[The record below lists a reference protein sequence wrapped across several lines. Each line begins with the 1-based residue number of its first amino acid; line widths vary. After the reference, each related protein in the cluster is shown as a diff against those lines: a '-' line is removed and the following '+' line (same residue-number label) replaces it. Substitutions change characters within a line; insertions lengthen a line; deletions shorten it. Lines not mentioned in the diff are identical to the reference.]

1 VSVLKLSGAAIAVAC
16 AIAVAGCGSS
26 GSGTTAGSSGGS
38 ASADG
43 TPVNGGTLH
52 AGIADNPDHL
62 DTGLSYATQGWEI
75 LEATNNGLLGFK
87 KTSGAA
93 GAQIEPDLATAMPKV
108 TDGGK
113 TYTFH
118 VRPGVKFSPPVSRD
132 VRPSDIKDSI
142 ERMFRINSGGIGFYT
157 GIVGAD
163 AYQKN
168 TKTKGGIKGIVADDA
183 KGTIAFHLTEP
194 DGTFLDY
201 MAIPF
206 AFAMP
211 KGTPDKDI
219 STDASARV
227 ATGPYMI
234 KSYVPK
240 DHITL
245 VRNPNFKSW
254 SKATPDGHLDEIDI
268 KIGVTPETATNE
280 IANGSLDW
288 DFEPVPP
295 DRLTALKATK
305 PKQVYDFPRN
315 NITYF
320 EMNTRKAPF
329 DNLKVRQAL
338 NYATDRTALAKIF
351 GGQGTPTENVVPP
364 TLGASYRKHDLYP
377 YDLAKAKQLV
387 AESGTKGQS
396 VQVWSHSTD
405 PVPKAAQYMAG
416 VLNSLGY
423 KASVK
428 TLDEGVYWDTIS
440 TQKVD
445 PQMAFVQFDQDY
457 PDAQDFIDV
466 QLNGERIADVGN
478 QVHSNIDVPALN
490 AQVDAARKMPLGP
503 ARDAKWAALDKA
515 YMEQAPWVPF
525 INLSLP
531 KYVSPNL
538 HGVTFNG
545 TYYEMF
551 PNMWK
556 SNG

>member
-1 VSVLKLSGAAIAVAC
+1 MTVRGLSAAAIAVAL
-16 AIAVAGCGSS
+16 AIGVAACGSS
-26 GSGTTAGSSGGS
+26 GSSTTGGGSGGG
-38 ASADG
+38 AAEG
-43 TPVNGGTLH
+43 TPVDGGTLR

-87 KTSGAA
+87 KTAGAA
-93 GAQIEPDLATAMPKV
+93 GAEIVPDLATAMPKV
-108 TDGGK
+108 SDDGK

-118 VRPGVKFSPPVSRD
+118 VRPGVKFSPPVNRD
-132 VRPSDIKDSI
+132 VKPSDIKDSI
-142 ERMFRINSGGIGFYT
+142 ERMFRVNSGGIGFYT
-157 GIVGAD
+157 GIEGAD

-168 TKTKGGIKGIVADDA
+168 TKRKGGISGIVADDKA
-183 KGTIAFHLTEP
+183 GTITFHLTEK

-219 STDASARV
+219 STDAKSRV

-234 KSYVPK
+234 SSYVPK

-245 VRNPNFKSW
+245 VKNPNFKPW
-254 SKATPDGHLDEIDI
+254 SSATPAGHLDQIDI
-268 KIGVTPETATNE
+268 KIGVTPEQATNE
-280 IANGSLDW
+280 IANGQLDW
-288 DFEPVPP
+288 DFEAVPP

-305 PKQVYDFPRN
+305 PSQVHVYPRN

-329 DNLKVRQAL
+329 DNVRVRQAVNL
-338 NYATDRTALAKIF
+338 ATDRLALAKIF
-351 GGQGTPTENVVPP
+351 GGQGTPTQNIIPP
-364 TLGASYRKHDLYP
+364 SLGAAYQKQTPYP
-377 YDLAKAKQLV
+377 LNLAKAKALV
-387 AESGTKGQS
+387 QASGTAGQT
-396 VQVWSHSTD
+396 VQVWSHATD

-416 VLNSLGY
+416 VLNSIGY

-440 TQKVD
+440 TQKGD

-457 PDAQDFIDV
+457 PEGQDFIDV
-466 QLNGERIADVGN
+466 QLNGERISDVGN

-490 AQVDAARKMPLGP
+490 KQVDAARKMPLGA

-515 YMEQAPWVPF
+515 YMQQAPWVPF

-531 KYVSPNL
+531 KYVSPKL
-538 HGVTFNG
+538 HGLTFNG

-556 SNG
+556 SQ